1 MNEKKLKK
9 ILKDAGTNKKLK
21 TGSKEVLQSI
31 KGTSLILTS
40 GSLPIPML
48 DKVKKMS
55 EEGKIPLYQYHGNSV
70 QLGRLCSLSYRT
82 SIISLKNVSE
92 DEVNSILTNKENL

>member
-48 DKVKKMS
+48 DKVKKCQRRVKFLYINIM
-55 EEGKIPLYQYHGNSV
+55 EIPYSLAVYVACHIEQALYP
-70 QLGRLCSLSYRT
+70 
-82 SIISLKNVSE
+82 
-92 DEVNSILTNKENL
+92 